1 MEVSG
6 SLVYGVL
13 PMNSGG
19 WEVGGG
25 LVQILTLLSAAKRV

>member
-6 SLVYGVL
+6 SLLYGVL
-13 PMNSGG
+13 SLNSGG
-19 WEVGGG
+19 LGGG